1 MSEPVRVYTI
11 GFTQKPA
18 ERFFGLLAGAGV
30 RRLVDTRLRPGG
42 QLAGFANGR
51 DLPWLLDR
59 LVGCGYA
66 HLPILAPTADI
77 LDGYRA
83 DGDWDRYVRGFET
96 LLDDRGVPAALDR
109 AAFET
114 TPNCLLCSE
123 ATPEHCHRR
132 LVAERL
138 ARTWGIEVVHLV

>member
-1 MSEPVRVYTI
+1 MRLYTI

-18 ERFFGLLAGAGV
+18 ERFFGLLAEAGV
-30 RRLVDTRLRPGG
+30 GRLVDTRLRPGG

-59 LVGCGYA
+59 LVGCGYV
-66 HLPILAPTADI
+66 HLPILAPTAEI

-83 DGDWDRYVRGFET
+83 DGHWARYVERFEA
-96 LLDDRGVPAALDR
+96 LLDERGIPDALDQ
-109 AAFET
+109 AAFAAT
-114 TPNCLLCSE
+114 ANCLLCSE
-123 ATPEHCHRR
+123 ATPERCHRR

-138 ARTWGIEVVHLV
+138 AREWGVAVVHLV